1 LPYGQGGEAV
11 ESLWDHPVVQVNWF
25 DASAFCEWR
34 GLDLPTEAQ
43 WEKAARGIDG
53 RTFPW
58 GDAFDATKANFCDAS
73 CPLED
78 RVHSTESDGYPRTS
92 PVDAFAAGASP
103 YGALNMAGNVWEW
116 TRDWYDHEYYEYAS
130 DVDPL
135 GPAHAASRDGRKV
148 VHGGSWT
155 SESEKLR
162 AASRSFDDP
171 REWRAFGVGFRCAV
185 TATVDE
191 LER

>member
-1 LPYGQGGEAV
+1 LPYGQGGDAV
-11 ESLWDHPVVQVNWF
+11 DALLDHPVVQVSWY
-25 DASAFCEWR
+25 DADAFCKWR
-34 GLDLPTEAQ
+34 GFGLPTEAQ
-43 WEKAARGIDG
+43 WEKAARGVDG

-58 GDAFDATKANFCDAS
+58 GDAFDAGKANFCDTS
-73 CPLED
+73 CPLTD
-78 RVHSTESDGYPRTS
+78 RVHTTESDGYARTS
-92 PVDAFAAGASP
+92 PVDAFPAGASP

-130 DVDPL
+130 EVDPL
-135 GPAHAASRDGRKV
+135 GPDQAASRDGRKV
-148 VHGGSWT
+148 VHGGAWT
-155 SESEKLR
+155 SEAEKLR